1 MNVDTRNDLINA
13 LNKELNKNNTIELA
27 KENYI
32 TNTGALDCTAFGIP
46 IDDLRKTKAVIEQQ
60 EERYMKDSTD
70 PMAVQYLSHLRIAK
84 KCVNEI
90 ISLKIKQ

>member
-1 MNVDTRNDLINA
+1 MKQDTRNDLISA
-13 LNKELNKNNTIELA
+13 LANEFNKETSLELA

-46 IDDLRKTKAVIEQQ
+46 IDDLRKTKAVIEQH
-60 EERYMKDSTD
+60 EEKYMKDNTN
-70 PMAVQYLSHLRIAK
+70 PMAAQYLCHLRIAK

-90 ISLKIKQ
+90 ISQKIKA